1 MKKKKKSK
9 SKKAAFDLD
18 AFEKD
23 LKSDGT
29 STPQG
34 GGDDGEDG
42 EVPDGDY
49 KPDGDLGDDP
59 FAANDDD
66 EAGLGEE
73 KELKMDWLGSDRD
86 YTYQEV
92 SLLVLGNEFL
102 RLRRGWNFGFES
114 GGIRRERSWQ
124 RVKRSR
130 FYELS
135 RENLIALL

>member
-73 KELKMDWLGSDRD
+73 KE
-86 YTYQEV
+86 QEDKV
-92 SLLVLGNEFL
+92 QVLGGGSLMLYGINSDIDQSHSDFL
-102 RLRRGWNFGFES
+102 RVYHCKEVL
-114 GGIRRERSWQ
+114 
-124 RVKRSR
+124 
-130 FYELS
+130 
-135 RENLIALL
+135 